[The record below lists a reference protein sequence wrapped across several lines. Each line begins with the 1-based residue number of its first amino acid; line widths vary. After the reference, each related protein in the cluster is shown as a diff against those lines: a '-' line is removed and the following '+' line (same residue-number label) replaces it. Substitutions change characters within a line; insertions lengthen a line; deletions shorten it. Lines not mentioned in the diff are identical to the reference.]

1 MMRDILEKRQ
11 SLISTSTWFWTKSTS
26 TGLDGSSPIPYNSQ
40 VFGRHYPQMGTT
52 KWGLD
57 K

>member
-1 MMRDILEKRQ
+1 MMRDILGRRQ
-11 SLISTSTWFWTKSTS
+11 SLISISTWFWTKLMS